1 MNYISLFTISFVVA
15 LSGAL
20 MPGPLLAAVI
30 YESTRHGSKT
40 GPLFTLGHA
49 VLEILMIAVILC
61 GFSYFLSNPL
71 TLGLIAIVGSI
82 ILFYFGLSMIIS
94 LPRLTLPKTQLPTK
108 PANLIWLGITMSLTN
123 PYWTIWWLTIGL
135 GLVLAAH
142 KQGLMAIIVFF
153 TGHISADLLWYSL
166 VSLMI
171 HKGKRFISDRIY
183 QGMVLGCALVLIG
196 FACWFIHSTLKKLP
210 V

>member
-1 MNYISLFTISFVVA
+1 MSYISLFIVSFTIA

-40 GPLFTLGHA
+40 GPLFVLGHA
-49 VLEILMIAVILC
+49 VLEMLMITVILF
-61 GFSYFLSNPL
+61 GFSHFLSNPL
-71 TLGLIAIVGSI
+71 ILRIIAIVGSI
-82 ILFYFGLSMIIS
+82 ILFCFGLSMIIS
-94 LPRLTLPKTQLPTK
+94 LPRLTLPQAGAPTK
-108 PANLIWLGITMSLTN
+108 PANLVWLGITMSLTN

-142 KQGLMAIIVFF
+142 KQGLLAIVVFF
-153 TGHISADLLWYSL
+153 GGHISADLGWYSL

-171 HKGKRFISDRIY
+171 HKGRKFISDRIY
-183 QGMVLGCALVLIG
+183 RGMVLGCALVLIG
-196 FACWFIHSTLKKLP
+196 FACWFIPLR
-210 V
+210 